1 MLLSLQASFT
11 TAVNSGCHERLLNM
25 HEDEPQNSSRSK
37 WLTAM
42 AVLSKKDC
50 AHAAAH
56 AFPSGT
62 VLQLATTEGYILDP
76 VAYWISHS
84 EANDQHCL

>member
-1 MLLSLQASFT
+1 MQVLVLMLLSLQASFT

-37 WLTAM
+37 WLTAV

-50 AHAAAH
+50 AH

-62 VLQLATTEGYILDP
+62 VLQLATTEGFI
-76 VAYWISHS
+76 
-84 EANDQHCL
+84 